1 MRRLK
6 ILLII
11 VCGMI
16 AVSAAALAGMIAF
29 GTSAPPKPLASIG
42 DPFKTVDFGALPSLE
57 QIPARHGSPIA
68 FRHWDAAS
76 PNTPERIT
84 PERGT
89 PERVVIAIHGSSASS
104 SSLHPLAKALQARGF
119 AIYAPD
125 IRGHGDTGTRGDI
138 DYANELDDDLADFVA
153 AVKTRHPNAQLALM
167 GFSSG
172 GGFALHAAA
181 TPLGAAFARVV
192 LLSPFLGP
200 RAPTVKEDRTNT
212 WANVYLS
219 RLIALAI
226 LDRLGIHAFE
236 HLPVVAFA
244 VLPEQAKFLSPTY
257 SFVLVR
263 AFGTEDYVADL
274 RNAKVPLA
282 VLVGG
287 NDELFDAKAFAA
299 TVDAIRP
306 DTPVVVVPGLD
317 HVGLVLDPGAVP
329 AIAAALRGDEAP

>member
-6 ILLII
+6 ILLIV
-11 VCGMI
+11 VCGVL
-16 AVSAAALAGMIAF
+16 AASAAALAGMIAF
-29 GTSAPPKPLASIG
+29 GTGAPPKPLASIG
-42 DPFKTVDFGALPSLE
+42 DPFKAVDFSDLPMPE
-57 QIPARHGSPIA
+57 KIPARHGSPIA
-68 FRHWDAAS
+68 FRHWDTVS
-76 PNTPERIT
+76 P
-84 PERGT
+84 GT
-89 PERVVIAIHGSSASS
+89 PERVVVAIHGSSASS
-104 SSLHPLAKALQARGF
+104 SSLHPLAKALQAQGF
-119 AIYAPD
+119 SVYAPD

-138 DYANELDDDLADFVA
+138 DYAKQLDDDLADFVA
-153 AVKTRHPNAQLALM
+153 AVKMRHPRAELALM

-181 TPLGAAFARVV
+181 TPVGGAFSRVV

-200 RAPTVKEDRTNT
+200 RAPTVKQGETNA
-212 WANVYLS
+212 WASVYLP

-236 HLPVVAFA
+236 HLDVIAFA

-257 SFVLVR
+257 SFLLAR

-274 RNAKVPLA
+274 RNAKAPLA

-287 NDELFDAKAFAA
+287 NDELFDASRFAA
-299 TVDAIRP
+299 TIDAIRP

-317 HVGLVLDPGAVP
+317 HVGLALDPRAVP

>member
-6 ILLII
+6 ILLIV
-11 VCGMI
+11 VCGVI
-16 AVSAAALAGMIAF
+16 VASAAALAGMIAF
-29 GTSAPPKPLASIG
+29 GTGAPPKPLASIG
-42 DPFKTVDFGALPSLE
+42 NPFKTVDFGDLPALE
-57 QIPARHGSPIA
+57 KIPARHGSPIA
-68 FRHWDAAS
+68 FRHWDAAA
-76 PNTPERIT
+76 P
-84 PERGT
+84 GT

-104 SSLHPLAKALQARGF
+104 SSLHPLAKALQAQGF
-119 AIYAPD
+119 TVYAPD

-138 DYANELDDDLADFVA
+138 DYAKELDDDLADFTA
-153 AVKTRHPNAQLALM
+153 AVKMRHPHAELALM

-172 GGFALHAAA
+172 GGFALHTAA
-181 TPLGAAFARVV
+181 TPVGAAFSRVV

-200 RAPTVKEDRTNT
+200 RAPTVKQSETNA
-212 WANVYLS
+212 WAKVYLP

-236 HLPVVAFA
+236 HLDVIAFA

-257 SFVLVR
+257 SFLLTR
-263 AFGTEDYVADL
+263 AFGTEDYGADL
-274 RNAKVPLA
+274 RNAKAPLA

-287 NDELFDAKAFAA
+287 NDELFDASRFPA
-299 TVDAIRP
+299 TIDAIRP

-317 HVGLVLDPGAVP
+317 HVGLALDPRAVP

>member
-6 ILLII
+6 ILLIV
-11 VCGMI
+11 VCGVI
-16 AVSAAALAGMIAF
+16 AASAAALAGMIAF
-29 GTSAPPKPLASIG
+29 GTGAPPKPLASIG
-42 DPFKTVDFGALPSLE
+42 NPFKTVDFGDLPALE
-57 QIPARHGSPIA
+57 KIPARHGSPIA
-68 FRHWDAAS
+68 FRHWDAAA
-76 PNTPERIT
+76 P
-84 PERGT
+84 GT

-119 AIYAPD
+119 TVYAPD

-138 DYANELDDDLADFVA
+138 DYAKELDDDLADFTA
-153 AVKTRHPNAQLALM
+153 AVKMRHPHAELALM

-172 GGFALHAAA
+172 GGFALHTAA
-181 TPLGAAFARVV
+181 TPVGAAFSRVV

-200 RAPTVKEDRTNT
+200 RAPTVKQSETNA
-212 WANVYLS
+212 WAKVYLP

-236 HLPVVAFA
+236 HLDVIAFA

-257 SFVLVR
+257 SFLLTR

-274 RNAKVPLA
+274 RNAKAPLA

-287 NDELFDAKAFAA
+287 NDELFDASRFPA
-299 TVDAIRP
+299 TIDAIRP

-317 HVGLVLDPGAVP
+317 HVGLAIDPRAVP

>member
-6 ILLII
+6 ILLIVLCGVI
-11 VCGMI
+11 VAST
-16 AVSAAALAGMIAF
+16 AVLAGMIVF
-29 GTSAPPKPLASIG
+29 GTGVPPKPLASIG
-42 DPFKTVDFGALPSLE
+42 DPFKKVDFSALPAIE
-57 QIPARHGSPIA
+57 EIPARHASPIA

-76 PNTPERIT
+76 PS
-84 PERGT
+84 T

-104 SSLHPLAKALQARGF
+104 SSLHPLAQALQAKGF
-119 AIYAPD
+119 TVYAPD

-138 DYANELDDDLADFVA
+138 DYASELDDDLADFVA
-153 AVKTRHPNAQLALM
+153 AVKQRHPHAELALM
-167 GFSSG
+167 GLSSG

-200 RAPTVKEDRTNT
+200 RAPTVKQGEANA
-212 WANVYLS
+212 WAKVYLP

-226 LDRLGIHAFE
+226 LDRIGIHAFE

-257 SFVLVR
+257 SFLLVR
-263 AFGTEDYVADL
+263 AFGTEDYAADL

-282 VLVGG
+282 VVVGS
-287 NDELFDAKAFAA
+287 NDELFDASRFAP
-299 TVDAIRP
+299 TIEAIRP
-306 DTPVVVVPGLD
+306 DTPVVIVPGPD
-317 HVGLVLDPGAVP
+317 HVGLALDPRAVP

>member
-6 ILLII
+6 ISLIV
-11 VCGMI
+11 VCGLL
-16 AVSAAALAGMIAF
+16 AASAAALAGMIAF

-42 DPFKTVDFGALPSLE
+42 DPFKTVDFSALPGLE

-68 FRHWDAAS
+68 FRHWNAAS
-76 PNTPERIT
+76 PA
-84 PERGT
+84 T
-89 PERVVIAIHGSSASS
+89 PERVVIAIHGSTASG
-104 SSLHPLAKALQARGF
+104 SSLHPLATALRARGF
-119 AIYAPD
+119 TVYAPD

-153 AVKTRHPNAQLALM
+153 AVRMRHPNAQLALM

-172 GGFALHAAA
+172 GGFALHTAA

-200 RAPTVKEDRTNT
+200 RAPTVKEDQTNA
-212 WANVYLS
+212 WASVYLP

-226 LDRLGIHAFE
+226 LDRLGIHAFA
-236 HLPVVAFA
+236 HLPVIAFA

-257 SFVLVR
+257 SFLLVR
-263 AFGTEDYVADL
+263 AFGTTDYAADL

-287 NDELFDAKAFAA
+287 NDELFEAKRFAA
-299 TVDAIRP
+299 TVDTIRP
-306 DTPVVVVPGLD
+306 DTPVVVVPGLN
-317 HVGLVLDPGAVP
+317 HIGLVLAPSAVP
-329 AIAAALRGDEAP
+329 AIAAALRGEEAP

>member
-6 ILLII
+6 ILLIV
-11 VCGMI
+11 VCGVV

-29 GTSAPPKPLASIG
+29 GTGAPPKPLASIG
-42 DPFKTVDFGALPSLE
+42 DPFKKVDFSALPAIE
-57 QIPARHGSPIA
+57 EIPARRGSPIA
-68 FRHWDAAS
+68 FRHWDATS
-76 PNTPERIT
+76 PGRRERA
-84 PERGT
+84 
-89 PERVVIAIHGSSASS
+89 VIAIHGSSASS
-104 SSLHPLAKALQARGF
+104 ASLHPLAQALQAKGF
-119 AIYAPD
+119 TVYAPD

-138 DYANELDDDLADFVA
+138 DYPSQLDDDLADFVA
-153 AVKTRHPNAQLALM
+153 AVKMRHPNAELTLM

-181 TPLGAAFARVV
+181 TPLATSFARAV

-200 RAPTVKEDRTNT
+200 RAPTVKESQTDT
-212 WANVYLS
+212 WATADVP
-219 RLIALAI
+219 RIIGLAV
-226 LDRLGIHAFE
+226 LDRLGIHVFQ

-257 SFVLVR
+257 SFLLAR
-263 AFGTEDYVADL
+263 AFGTEDYAADL

-287 NDELFDAKAFAA
+287 NDELFDASGFAA

-317 HVGLVLDPGAVP
+317 HVGLTLDPRAVP
-329 AIAAALRGDEAP
+329 VIAAALRGDEAPQ